1 MDSQRFRGYNAL
13 RSLRVGAMAIAAS
26 FKTNVAQA
34 KKFYFE
40 DPDIVPAKD
49 CVEHDE
55 VCRDVAFMHPAS
67 VHLGTSFFTCSY
79 LFFFH

>member
-1 MDSQRFRGYNAL
+1 MPWQLNPAMLLGSHAHCAAQRFRGYNAL

-49 CVEHDE
+49 CPEHDE
-55 VCRDVAFMHPAS
+55 VWRAA
-67 VHLGTSFFTCSY
+67 L
-79 LFFFH
+79 